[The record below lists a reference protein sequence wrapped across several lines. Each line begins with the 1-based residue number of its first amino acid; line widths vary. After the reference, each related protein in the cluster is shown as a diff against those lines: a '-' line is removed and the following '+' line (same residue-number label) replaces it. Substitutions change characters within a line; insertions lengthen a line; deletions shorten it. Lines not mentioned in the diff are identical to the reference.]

1 MGASNRVKTDSALS
15 RVPRVVLD
23 TNLVL
28 SALGFGGGILGALR
42 VAWQASRFQP
52 LVSTST
58 VAELLRVLEYP
69 KFKLSSTERE
79 ELLADYL
86 PWCETVKIPD
96 PPPATPTCRDPC
108 DQPFLQL
115 AIAGKAQFLI
125 TGDADL
131 LDLAEAFS
139 QPIVT
144 AAQFFDILERMN

>member
-28 SALGFGGGILGALR
+28 SALVFGGGILGALR